1 MQTVYGVEHKEL
13 RNQGSGFISQFVR
26 KIANAAKVV
35 DRDDRLCIVQSEED
49 FSALQDLFQKENVLE
64 ESFELYPLQSPTTTF
79 NTDYGFVSTSNHAYL
94 YKEMT
99 IPFQMKDEG
108 ESAKMAMMQM
118 EEHLV
123 GEDDSVSPVIYFA
136 DRKQKELIEQIAS
149 AYEVTVTFL

>member
-13 RNQGSGFISQFVR
+13 RDQGSGFISQFVR
-26 KIANAAKVV
+26 KIASVANVV
-35 DRDDRLCIVQSEED
+35 DRDDRLCIVQNEED
-49 FSALQDLFQKENVLE
+49 FHALRDLFTKEKVLE

-99 IPFQMKDEG
+99 IPFQLDDEG
-108 ESAKMAMMQM
+108 EQAKMAMMQM
-118 EEHLV
+118 DEHLV
-123 GEDDSVSPVIYFA
+123 GVDDSMSPLVYFA
-136 DRKQKELIEQIAS
+136 DRQQKDLIEQIAV